1 MTARLMTIAEAAD
14 QLNVPFTWLRDKVS
28 ARAVPHTR
36 IGRHVRFTEE
46 HVQAIIAGGERKPI
60 SPQASNGVSP
70 FARKRF
76 G

>member
-1 MTARLMTIAEAAD
+1 MTERLMTIAEVAD
-14 QLNVPFTWLRDKVS
+14 YLHVPYTWLRDKVS

-46 HVQAIIAGGERKPI
+46 HVRAIVQAGERTPV
-60 SPQASNGVSP
+60 PPHTTTGVSP
-70 FARKRF
+70 FARKRL